1 MESVDKLLLL
11 THAAATL
18 FLVGLIWFVQ
28 VVHYPLFAQ
37 VGAGEFIAYAASHG
51 QRTTYVVTGPMLVE
65 LITAVWLVVRG
76 VPGGAPT
83 VVAWVGLALV
93 AAVWLS
99 TFFLQVP
106 QHTALASGFQP
117 EPWRVLVTSNWL
129 RTAAWTAR
137 GGLVLYLLARAM
149 RGGQW

>member
-1 MESVDKLLLL
+1 VEGADKLLLL
-11 THAAATL
+11 IHAAATL
-18 FLVGLIWFVQ
+18 FMVGLIWFVQ

-65 LITAVWLVVRG
+65 LITALLLVWRG
-76 VPGGAPT
+76 GPGGTPPA
-83 VVAWVGLALV
+83 VGWVGLGLV
-93 AAVWLS
+93 GVVWLS

-106 QHTALASGFQP
+106 QHTVLASGFQP